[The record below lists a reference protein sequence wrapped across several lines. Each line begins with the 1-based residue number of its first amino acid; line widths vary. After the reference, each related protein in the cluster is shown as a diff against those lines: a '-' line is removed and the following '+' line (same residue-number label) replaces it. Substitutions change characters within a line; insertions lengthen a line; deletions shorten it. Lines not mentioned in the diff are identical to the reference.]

1 MVEPAAQKPSTR
13 PTLFIG
19 SSSESL
25 DVAYAAQRN
34 LEAVAEAVVWTQ
46 GIFELTRSYLESLI
60 DALDDT
66 EFALFVF
73 GPDDVTRI
81 RGVDVKTARDNVVFE
96 LGLFIGRLGRDR
108 TFIVVPHAVADLHLP
123 TDLAGISVATFQTP
137 SRPDRLQAA
146 LGPACHDI
154 RTAMQKHPSRAAT
167 PAGQAIDAGLLLP
180 ALIPDPER
188 RHLLNLAHARTR
200 YEGRGSLRSELRHL
214 RAVGLI
220 RSRESRPI
228 GDLTTGKTHDLS
240 DFVELTELGR
250 QWVAKLE
257 S

>member
-81 RGVDVKTARDNVVFE
+81 
-96 LGLFIGRLGRDR
+96 
-108 TFIVVPHAVADLHLP
+108 
-123 TDLAGISVATFQTP
+123 
-137 SRPDRLQAA
+137 
-146 LGPACHDI
+146 
-154 RTAMQKHPSRAAT
+154 
-167 PAGQAIDAGLLLP
+167 
-180 ALIPDPER
+180 
-188 RHLLNLAHARTR
+188 
-200 YEGRGSLRSELRHL
+200 
-214 RAVGLI
+214 
-220 RSRESRPI
+220 
-228 GDLTTGKTHDLS
+228 
-240 DFVELTELGR
+240 
-250 QWVAKLE
+250 
-257 S
+257 